1 MPFDPSLPLDH
12 SPIVA
17 AELRTQLTGL
27 SEEIDA
33 LQDGTATNPSA
44 VDLLSLTISNPPTT
58 AQVQAIADKLDELIA
73 TLRH

>member
-17 AELRTQLTGL
+17 AELRTQLTAL
-27 SEEIDA
+27 SDEIDA
-33 LQDGTATNPSA
+33 LQTSTATNPSA
-44 VDLLSLTISNPPTT
+44 VDLLSLTVSNPPTT